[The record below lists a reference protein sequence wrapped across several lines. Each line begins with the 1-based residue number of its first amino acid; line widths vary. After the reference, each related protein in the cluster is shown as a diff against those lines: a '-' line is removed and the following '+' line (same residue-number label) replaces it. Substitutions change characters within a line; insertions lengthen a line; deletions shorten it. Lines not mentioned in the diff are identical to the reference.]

1 MCPNDTLRGN
11 VCGKMKVTNRFLEAL
26 KAASGAE
33 IDEGLL
39 SQIQASFE
47 AIIGMGPM
55 GLKDAEPAI
64 KFSPTED
71 ARTKKS

>member
-11 VCGKMKVTNRFLEAL
+11 VCGKMKVTKRSLEAL

-33 IDEGLL
+33 IGEGLL

-47 AIIGMGPM
+47 GIAGMGHM

-64 KFSPTED
+64 KFSPMKD